1 MAAFFLEVQM
11 ANDYRG
17 IGYLKRKLAMKRARV
32 LVRYEYYEMKDSHT
46 PRNLMV
52 PHSMQS
58 KFNLISGWC
67 TKSVDSLADRLQFR
81 GFRNDNFNL
90 TQIYEMNNSDVL
102 YDSAILGALISSCD
116 FIYISEDEYGN
127 PRLQVIDGANATGVI
142 DPITNMLQEG
152 YAVLKRDDYQVPLVE
167 AYFTAG
173 TTVIYE
179 RGSQPYEVTNVAPY
193 PLLVPIINRPD
204 SVRPFGHSRISRAC
218 MSYQDN
224 TKDALM
230 NMCICS
236 EAASFPQ
243 KYLVGMDPDSL
254 PMDKQVAALSSF
266 LQIFRSEDQS
276 VPNPTIGQFQ
286 QAQLTPYTDEIRTY
300 ASLFAGET
308 GLTLDDLG
316 FSTGNPQS
324 YDAIRA
330 SHEQLRLSV
339 RKGQRNFGVGYINAG
354 FLAACIRDNMTYDR
368 RAFAKTRT
376 VWEPIFEPD
385 AAAIGAIGDALYK
398 LSQVAPDFV
407 GERNIHRL
415 TGLESDNV

>member
-1 MAAFFLEVQM
+1 M
-11 ANDYRG
+11 NYKG
-17 IGYLKRKLAMKRARV
+17 IGYLRQKLAGKRARV
-32 LVRYEYYEMKDSHT
+32 LTRYQYYEMKDKHT
-46 PRNLMV
+46 PRNFMV
-52 PHSMQS
+52 PPAMQA
-58 KFNLISGWC
+58 KFNLVSGWC

-81 GFRNDNFNL
+81 GFKNDNFNL
-90 TQIYEMNNSDVL
+90 TQIYEMNNADVL

-116 FIYISEDEYGN
+116 FLYISEDEFGN
-127 PRLQVIDGANATGVI
+127 PRLQVIDGANATGII
-142 DPITNMLQEG
+142 DPITNMLIEG
-152 YAVLKRDDYQVPLVE
+152 YAVLKRDDNKAPLIE

-173 TTVIYE
+173 VTVIYE

-204 SVRPFGHSRISRAC
+204 SARPFGHSRISRAC

-286 QAQLTPYTDEIRTY
+286 QAQLTPYTDEIRTF

-316 FSTGNPQS
+316 FSTANPSS
-324 YDAIRA
+324 YDAIKA
-330 SHEQLRLSV
+330 SHESLRLMAKKAERS
-339 RKGQRNFGVGYINAG
+339 FGVGFLNAG
-354 FLAACIRDNMTYDR
+354 YLAACIRDKYPYKRNQLY
-368 RAFAKTRT
+368 KTAPM
-376 VWEPIFEPD
+376 WEPVFEPD
-385 AAAIGAIGDALYK
+385 AAAIAAIGDAAVKVNQAVPGYFGD
-398 LSQVAPDFV
+398 QNMRD
-407 GERNIHRL
+407 L
-415 TGLESDNV
+415 TGLDSDNTNNGGF

>member
-1 MAAFFLEVQM
+1 M
-11 ANDYRG
+11 DYKG
-17 IGYLKRKLAMKRARV
+17 VGYLRNKLASKRSRV
-32 LVRYEYYEMKDSHT
+32 LTRYEYYEMKDNHT

-52 PHSMQS
+52 PTSMQA
-58 KFNLISGWC
+58 KFNLVSGWC

-81 GFRNDNFNL
+81 GFKNDNFNL
-90 TQIYEMNNSDVL
+90 TQIYEMNNADVL

-152 YAVLKRDDYQVPLVE
+152 YAVLKRDDYQLPLIE

-179 RGSQPYEVTNVAPY
+179 RGSQPYDVSNVAPY

-204 SVRPFGHSRISRAC
+204 SVRPFGHSRISRSC

-236 EAASFPQ
+236 EVASFPQ

-286 QAQLTPYTDEIRTY
+286 QAQLTPYADEIRTY

-316 FSTGNPQS
+316 FSTANPSS
-324 YDAIRA
+324 YDAIKA
-330 SHEQLRLSV
+330 SHESLRLMAKKAERS
-339 RKGQRNFGVGYINAG
+339 FGVGFLNAG
-354 FLAACIRDNMTYDR
+354 YLAACIRDKYPYKRNQLY
-368 RAFAKTRT
+368 KT
-376 VWEPIFEPD
+376 VPMWEPVFEPD
-385 AAAIGAIGDALYK
+385 AAAIAAIGDAAVKVNQAVPGYFGD
-398 LSQVAPDFV
+398 QNMRD
-407 GERNIHRL
+407 L
-415 TGLESDNV
+415 TGLDSDNTNDGGF

>member
-1 MAAFFLEVQM
+1 M
-11 ANDYRG
+11 NYKG
-17 IGYLKRKLAMKRARV
+17 IGYLRQKLAGKRARV
-32 LVRYEYYEMKDSHT
+32 LTRYEYYEMKDSHT

-316 FSTGNPQS
+316 FSTANPSS
-324 YDAIRA
+324 YDAIKA
-330 SHEQLRLSV
+330 SHESLCLMAKKAERS
-339 RKGQRNFGVGYINAG
+339 FGVGFLNAG
-354 FLAACIRDNMTYDR
+354 YLAACIRDKYPYKRNQLY
-368 RAFAKTRT
+368 KT
-376 VWEPIFEPD
+376 VPMWEPVFEPD
-385 AAAIGAIGDALYK
+385 AAAIAAIGDAAVKVNQAVPGYFGD
-398 LSQVAPDFV
+398 QNMRD
-407 GERNIHRL
+407 L
-415 TGLESDNV
+415 TGLDSDNTNNGGF